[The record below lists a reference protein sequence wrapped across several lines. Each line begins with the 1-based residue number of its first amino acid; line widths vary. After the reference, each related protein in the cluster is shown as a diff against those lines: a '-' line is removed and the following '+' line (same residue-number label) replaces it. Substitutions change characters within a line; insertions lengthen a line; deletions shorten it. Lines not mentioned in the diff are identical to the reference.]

1 MVLIAKKGSWLE
13 RLVGRHSAKTIFP
26 FIIVKEDY
34 KDNKGLI
41 EHEKVHIRQVL
52 LGRGFLYYFSA
63 EWKYKLE
70 MEAYQ
75 KQLWANMAE
84 YKEIYKEKSEEEY
97 KSHYMDRARQY
108 ANYLASN
115 YGLPN
120 GTYERAIKEFIMH
133 YHS

>member
-75 KQLWANMAE
+75 KQLWVNMAE
-84 YKEIYKEKSEEEY
+84 YKEKSEEEY

-108 ANYLASN
+108 AQYLASN
-115 YGLPN
+115 YGLPD
-120 GTYERAIKEFIMH
+120 GTYERAIKEFVMH
-133 YHS
+133 YER